1 MHPRPD
7 CRNPGNADPIIR
19 RPQHQCHNSCILSR
33 GPAPDPSRTARL
45 PATFSIAIPVS
56 DAPPVA
62 QPTRR
67 LTIRALLLGE
77 RLDVGGLERSD
88 AISTTPF
95 AFRVGEHG
103 LVALFRYGAAV
114 MAGLSP
120 VEEDDLLRKLSAR
133 VSGPYMHL
141 EDEVVTVMLD
151 ASGDD
156 QIPPGGPLQLKELTP
171 ERFLIIADALGK
183 SVALAHNERQVGAV
197 FDVIDPLASTM
208 AAEGTVPGNRKQLL
222 KLVGEALLVGHR
234 MSGRVA
240 VEDKPDVLWDR
251 PELERLFTRLR
262 DEYELT
268 DRASTL
274 ADKLGVIQTT
284 TRAITDLIDA
294 QRSLRLEAVIVL
306 LIVFEIVLT
315 FIEWFLK

>member
-1 MHPRPD
+1 V
-7 CRNPGNADPIIR
+7 
-19 RPQHQCHNSCILSR
+19 
-33 GPAPDPSRTARL
+33 TAHCFRQL
-45 PATFSIAIPVS
+45 PKTPATRFPIVIPVS
-56 DAPPVA
+56 NPLPQASSP
-62 QPTRR
+62 RR

-77 RLDVGGLERSD
+77 RLDIGGLERSD
-88 AISTTPF
+88 TISTTPF

-120 VEEDDLLRKLSAR
+120 VEEDDLLRKISAR
-133 VSGPYMHL
+133 VSGPYKPL
-141 EDEVVTVMLD
+141 EDEIVTVLLD
-151 ASGDD
+151 GSNDD

-171 ERFLIIADALGK
+171 ERFLIIADALAK

-197 FDVIDPLASTM
+197 FDIIDPLASSM
-208 AAEGTVPGNRKQLL
+208 AASGKVPGNRKHLL
-222 KLVGEALLVGHR
+222 KLIGEALLVEHR

-251 PELERLFTRLR
+251 PELERLFSRLQ

-268 DRASTL
+268 ERANALS
-274 ADKLGVIQTT
+274 DKLSVIQTT
-284 TRAITDLIDA
+284 TRALTDLIDA
-294 QRSLRLEAVIVL
+294 QRSLRLEAIIVL

-315 FIEWFLK
+315 FIEWALK

>member
-1 MHPRPD
+1 VSS
-7 CRNPGNADPIIR
+7 I
-19 RPQHQCHNSCILSR
+19 
-33 GPAPDPSRTARL
+33 PAM
-45 PATFSIAIPVS
+45 
-56 DAPPVA
+56 A
-62 QPTRR
+62 QPSRR

-77 RLDVGGLERSD
+77 RLDVSGLERSD

-114 MAGLSP
+114 LAGLSP
-120 VEEDDLLRKLSAR
+120 VEEDDLLRKISAR
-133 VSGPYMHL
+133 VSGPYKPM
-141 EDEVVTVMLD
+141 EDEIVTVLLD
-151 ASGDD
+151 SSGDD

-171 ERFLIIADALGK
+171 ERFLIIADALAK

-197 FDVIDPLASTM
+197 FDIIDPLASSM
-208 AAEGTVPGNRKQLL
+208 AASGKVPGNRKQLL
-222 KLVGEALLVGHR
+222 KLVGEALLVEHR

-251 PELERLFTRLR
+251 PELERLFGRLQ

-268 DRASTL
+268 ERANALS
-274 ADKLGVIQTT
+274 DKLSVIQTT
-284 TRAITDLIDA
+284 TRALTDLIDA
-294 QRSLRLEAVIVL
+294 QRSLRLEAIIVL

-315 FIEWFLK
+315 FIEWALK

>member
-1 MHPRPD
+1 M
-7 CRNPGNADPIIR
+7 
-19 RPQHQCHNSCILSR
+19 
-33 GPAPDPSRTARL
+33 
-45 PATFSIAIPVS
+45 
-56 DAPPVA
+56 A
-62 QPTRR
+62 QPSRR

-77 RLDVGGLERSD
+77 RLDVSGLERSD

-114 MAGLSP
+114 LAGLSP
-120 VEEDDLLRKLSAR
+120 VEEDDLLRKISAR
-133 VSGPYMHL
+133 VSGPYKPM
-141 EDEVVTVMLD
+141 EDEIVTVVLD
-151 ASGDD
+151 SSGDD

-171 ERFLIIADALGK
+171 ERFLIIADALAK

-197 FDVIDPLASTM
+197 FDIIDPLASSM
-208 AAEGTVPGNRKQLL
+208 AASGKVPGNRKQLL
-222 KLVGEALLVGHR
+222 KLVGEALLVEHR

-251 PELERLFTRLR
+251 PELERLFGRLQ

-268 DRASTL
+268 ERANALS
-274 ADKLGVIQTT
+274 DKLSVIQTT
-284 TRAITDLIDA
+284 TRALTDLIDA
-294 QRSLRLEAVIVL
+294 QRSLRLEAIIVL

-315 FIEWFLK
+315 FIEWALK

>member
-1 MHPRPD
+1 MP
-7 CRNPGNADPIIR
+7 N
-19 RPQHQCHNSCILSR
+19 
-33 GPAPDPSRTARL
+33 T
-45 PATFSIAIPVS
+45 
-56 DAPPVA
+56 PPVA
-62 QPTRR
+62 QSSRR
-67 LTIRALLLGE
+67 LTVRALLLGE
-77 RLDVGGLERSD
+77 RLDVSGLERSD

-120 VEEDDLLRKLSAR
+120 VEEDDLLRMIAAR
-133 VSGPYMHL
+133 VSGPYKPMD
-141 EDEVVTVMLD
+141 DEVATVVLD
-151 ASGDD
+151 AGGDD
-156 QIPPGGPLQLKELTP
+156 QIPPGGPLQIRELTN

-197 FDVIDPLASTM
+197 FDVIDPLARTM
-208 AAEGTVPGNRKQLL
+208 AAEGIVPGNRKQLL
-222 KLVGEALLVGHR
+222 KLVGEALLVEHR

-251 PELERLFTRLR
+251 PDLERLFLRLR

-268 DRASTL
+268 ERASAL
-274 ADKLGVIQTT
+274 ANKLTVIQTT
-284 TRAITDLIDA
+284 ARAITDLIDA

-306 LIVFEIVLT
+306 LIIFEIVLT
-315 FIEWFLK
+315 FVEWSLR

>member
-1 MHPRPD
+1 M
-7 CRNPGNADPIIR
+7 
-19 RPQHQCHNSCILSR
+19 
-33 GPAPDPSRTARL
+33 
-45 PATFSIAIPVS
+45 
-56 DAPPVA
+56 A
-62 QPTRR
+62 QPSRR

-77 RLDVGGLERSD
+77 RLDVSGLERSD

-114 MAGLSP
+114 LAGLSP
-120 VEEDDLLRKLSAR
+120 VEEDDLLRKISAR
-133 VSGPYMHL
+133 VSGPYKPM
-141 EDEVVTVMLD
+141 EDEIVTVLLD
-151 ASGDD
+151 SSGDD

-171 ERFLIIADALGK
+171 ERFLIIADALAK

-197 FDVIDPLASTM
+197 FDIIDPLASSM
-208 AAEGTVPGNRKQLL
+208 AASGKVPGNRKQLL
-222 KLVGEALLVGHR
+222 KLVGEALLVEHR

-251 PELERLFTRLR
+251 PELERLFGRLQ

-268 DRASTL
+268 ERANALS
-274 ADKLGVIQTT
+274 DKLSVIQTT
-284 TRAITDLIDA
+284 TRALTDLIDA
-294 QRSLRLEAVIVL
+294 QRSLRLEAIIVL

-315 FIEWFLK
+315 FIEWALK

>member
-1 MHPRPD
+1 M
-7 CRNPGNADPIIR
+7 
-19 RPQHQCHNSCILSR
+19 
-33 GPAPDPSRTARL
+33 
-45 PATFSIAIPVS
+45 
-56 DAPPVA
+56 A
-62 QPTRR
+62 QPSRR

-77 RLDVGGLERSD
+77 RLDVSGLERSD

-120 VEEDDLLRKLSAR
+120 VEEDDLLRKISPR
-133 VSGPYMHL
+133 VSGPYTPMD
-141 EDEVVTVMLD
+141 DEIATVVLD
-151 ASGDD
+151 ANGDD
-156 QIPPGGPLQLKELTP
+156 QIPPGGPLQMKELTP

-208 AAEGTVPGNRKQLL
+208 AAEGTVPGNRQQLL
-222 KLVGEALLVGHR
+222 KLVGEALLVEHR

-251 PELERLFTRLR
+251 PDLERLFLRLR

-268 DRASTL
+268 ERATAL
-274 ADKLGVIQTT
+274 ANKLAVIQTT

-315 FIEWFLK
+315 FVEWFLR

>member
-1 MHPRPD
+1 M
-7 CRNPGNADPIIR
+7 
-19 RPQHQCHNSCILSR
+19 
-33 GPAPDPSRTARL
+33 
-45 PATFSIAIPVS
+45 
-56 DAPPVA
+56 A
-62 QPTRR
+62 QPSRR

-77 RLDVGGLERSD
+77 RLDVSGLERSD

-120 VEEDDLLRKLSAR
+120 VEEDDLLRKIAAR
-133 VSGPYMHL
+133 VSGPYTPMD
-141 EDEVVTVMLD
+141 DEVATVVLD
-151 ASGDD
+151 SSGDD
-156 QIPPGGPLQLKELTP
+156 QIPPGGPLQLRELTN

-222 KLVGEALLVGHR
+222 KLVGEALLVEHR

-251 PELERLFTRLR
+251 PDLERLFLRLR

-268 DRASTL
+268 ERATAL
-274 ADKLGVIQTT
+274 ANKLAVIQTT

-315 FIEWFLK
+315 FVEWFLR

>member
-1 MHPRPD
+1 M
-7 CRNPGNADPIIR
+7 
-19 RPQHQCHNSCILSR
+19 NS
-33 GPAPDPSRTARL
+33 PL
-45 PATFSIAIPVS
+45 PAAL
-56 DAPPVA
+56 PP
-62 QPTRR
+62 PR

-77 RLDVGGLERSD
+77 RLDVSGLERSD

-114 MAGLSP
+114 LAGLSP
-120 VEEDDLLRKLSAR
+120 VEEDDLLRKISPR
-133 VSGPYMHL
+133 VSGPYKPM
-141 EDEVVTVMLD
+141 EDEIVTVLLD
-151 ASGDD
+151 GGNDD

-171 ERFLIIADALGK
+171 ERFLIIADALAK

-197 FDVIDPLASTM
+197 FDIIDPLASTM

-222 KLVGEALLVGHR
+222 KLVGEALLVEHR

-251 PELERLFTRLR
+251 PDLERLFLRLR

-268 DRASTL
+268 DRASAL

-294 QRSLRLEAVIVL
+294 QRSLRLEAIIVL

-315 FIEWFLK
+315 FIEWTLK